1 MFGFKSASKNEVEAP
16 TGLFASLR
24 QRLTKTRENLSNGL
38 ADLLLGKKQI
48 DDEMLEQLEDQL
60 LMADVG
66 IQATQKI
73 TSRLAESLQRKQ
85 LGDSDSLLGALK
97 STMIEILAPCAI
109 PLSIDT
115 GKKPF
120 VILMVGVNGAGKTT
134 TVGKLAQQFKNQGL
148 KVMLAAGDT
157 FRAAAVEQL
166 QAWGDRLEV
175 PVIKQGKGAD
185 SASVIFDA
193 LKSAQ
198 ARGIDVLIADTAG
211 RLHTQSSLMDE
222 LEKIKRVMS
231 KLDPDAPQETLLVL
245 DSGTGQNALAQ
256 ASNFRDTIGISGI
269 ILTKLDG
276 TAKGGMIF
284 SVAEHLQ
291 TPIRYIGVGESV
303 DDLRPFDRAR
313 FRDMIEFHNVTK
325 RFEGGYE
332 ALSNVSL
339 KLDEGQMAFITG
351 HSGAGKSTL
360 LKIIA
365 LIEKPTRGQALL
377 NRVNLNTMSRR
388 RIPYI
393 RRNIGIIFQDHQL
406 LFDRSVFDNVAL
418 PLHIQ
423 GYRPQEIAK
432 RTRAAL
438 DKVGLLH
445 KEKSLPIT
453 LSGGEQQRVGI
464 ARAVVHKPML
474 LLADE
479 PTGNLDPELS
489 REIMQIFVDFN
500 QVGVTVLVASHDL
513 DLIDELDKPRI
524 TLNRGKLILNDLE
537 DAPQEADG
545 GWQ

>member
-1 MFGFKSASKNEVEAP
+1 
-16 TGLFASLR
+16 
-24 QRLTKTRENLSNGL
+24 
-38 ADLLLGKKQI
+38 
-48 DDEMLEQLEDQL
+48 
-60 LMADVG
+60 
-66 IQATQKI
+66 
-73 TSRLAESLQRKQ
+73 
-85 LGDSDSLLGALK
+85 
-97 STMIEILAPCAI
+97 
-109 PLSIDT
+109 
-115 GKKPF
+115 
-120 VILMVGVNGAGKTT
+120 
-134 TVGKLAQQFKNQGL
+134 
-148 KVMLAAGDT
+148 
-157 FRAAAVEQL
+157 
-166 QAWGDRLEV
+166 
-175 PVIKQGKGAD
+175 
-185 SASVIFDA
+185 
-193 LKSAQ
+193 
-198 ARGIDVLIADTAG
+198 
-211 RLHTQSSLMDE
+211 
-222 LEKIKRVMS
+222 
-231 KLDPDAPQETLLVL
+231 
-245 DSGTGQNALAQ
+245 
-256 ASNFRDTIGISGI
+256 
-269 ILTKLDG
+269 
-276 TAKGGMIF
+276 
-284 SVAEHLQ
+284 
-291 TPIRYIGVGESV
+291 
-303 DDLRPFDRAR
+303 
-313 FRDMIEFHNVTK
+313 MIEFHNVTK

-479 PTGNLDPELS
+479 P
-489 REIMQIFVDFN
+489 N